1 MKIKI
6 KLFATR
12 VALWIVSLG
21 PVVVDLAKHIIHLA
35 SHLFG
40 GGCTGV

>member
-1 MKIKI
+1 MK
-6 KLFATR
+6 TR
-12 VALWIVSLG
+12 AKMLINRVTLWIVSLG
-21 PVVVDLAKHIIHLA
+21 PVVVDLGRHIIHMA